1 MFTDWGKM
9 ENSGSDQPAVKALLF
24 LFSFIFPLKL
34 YSEMTKYIQLG
45 FSFSIASFHH
55 YLTFF
60 FFVFI
65 VYLLH

>member
-1 MFTDWGKM
+1 M
-9 ENSGSDQPAVKALLF
+9 ENSGSDQPAVKSAPLP
-24 LFSFIFPLKL
+24 FSFIFPLKL

-55 YLTFF
+55 YLPFF

-65 VYLLH
+65 VYLLY